1 MRSVPLQQ
9 PRNSH
14 VPKALTKVAR
24 RPLPRNLG
32 TPHSRVFSHW
42 FDPMYLQRLQRNSA
56 LNRDAPV
63 SAEFVTGK
71 HWSNAA
77 WPA

>member
-1 MRSVPLQQ
+1 
-9 PRNSH
+9 
-14 VPKALTKVAR
+14 
-24 RPLPRNLG
+24 
-32 TPHSRVFSHW
+32 VFYHW
-42 FDPMYLQRLQRNSA
+42 FDPMYLQRLQRNLA